1 MALFTLAG
9 CQQEQF
15 DDRRDLDN
23 FYASVETFG
32 SDTKTALGE
41 SRSVVWSAE
50 DRIAIFEGSSEGQA
64 YQVLDSYIGKSS
76 GEF

>member
-1 MALFTLAG
+1 MKAMKKLIAAASMAVLTLAG

-15 DDRRDLDN
+15 DDLRDQDN

-41 SRSVVWSAE
+41 GRSVV
-50 DRIAIFEGSSEGQA
+50 
-64 YQVLDSYIGKSS
+64 
-76 GEF
+76 